1 MADPRTSIA
10 VPPKLKAVCEKRAA
24 AKYPPI
30 GWTQELVLLAQQG
43 LASEQM
49 RSQVKAPRTPQHSDI

>member
-30 GWTQELVLLAQQG
+30 GWTQELVLLAQRA
-43 LASEQM
+43 LEAEK
-49 RSQVKAPRTPQHSDI
+49 VPPRLPVHNDP